1 MRCAFIATA
10 ITHKLQK
17 MKLKTLF
24 ALAIIALTTTLAMAE
39 ADWGVYEFTED
50 GNNPKATLY
59 WISLTI
65 DGKKVSGDITKYA
78 NNEMKKKVGVEKFT
92 GKVLE
97 PEPGLDA
104 VQILVTAKSK
114 VVKKGNSYGDILDVL
129 FFTNEEITNSAV
141 WFLKPNENL
150 EVGMW
155 LPLDPSDP
163 SIIYKTSRTF
173 GYVSPN

>member
-1 MRCAFIATA
+1 MRIYCDRNHPQT
-10 ITHKLQK
+10 TK
-17 MKLKTLF
+17 MKLKTLL

-39 ADWGVYEFTED
+39 ADWGVYQHSED
-50 GNNPKATLY
+50 YDNPKAPLY

-78 NNEMKKKVGVEKFT
+78 NSEMKKKVGVEKFT

-163 SIIYKTSRTF
+163 SIIYKTERTF